1 MLQSGSQLLL
11 HRAGLMRNAPSEEQ
25 LWSYLTQLASA
36 LRVVHCAGLAV
47 RTGSLMPSKVLLT
60 SHATGRIRIGERWP
74 HRGTTSRE

>member
-1 MLQSGSQLLL
+1 
-11 HRAGLMRNAPSEEQ
+11 MRNAPSEEQ

-60 SHATGRIRIGERWP
+60 SHATGRIRIGQWLP
-74 HRGTTSRE
+74 PPGHVLL

>member
-1 MLQSGSQLLL
+1 MLQSRSQLLL
-11 HRAGLMRNAPSEEQ
+11 HCAGLMHSDEQ

-60 SHATGRIRIGERWP
+60 SHATGRIRIGEHRP
-74 HRGTTSRE
+74 HQGTSPCD